1 MHKSLDRYWQQNLRK
16 QRNFMALCALALL
29 LSNVCLS
36 LLFFKQ
42 SERTIVVPAGFSQA
56 VWQDDKH
63 FSSSYLEEMGLFFI
77 SLAFD
82 ITPANIDFKQ
92 QSLLKY
98 IASASF
104 HQLQSVLLKDASRIK
119 AKDLSSSFAVSKVH
133 VSPLIPA
140 LKVEGVL
147 SLRQNGVELSQ
158 KKKEV
163 FMRFGREGGRL
174 VIQELDSHDIK

>member
-1 MHKSLDRYWQQNLRK
+1 MQKRFDDYWRHNLRK

-29 LSNVCLS
+29 LSNICQA
-36 LLFFKQ
+36 LLLLTQK
-42 SERTIVVPAGFSQA
+42 ERVIVVPAGFSQA
-56 VWQDDKH
+56 VWQDDKS

-82 ITPANIDFKQ
+82 STPENVEFKKR
-92 QSLLKY
+92 SLLKY

-104 HQLQSVLLKDASRIK
+104 HQLQAALLKDAQRIK
-119 AKDLSSSFAVSKVH
+119 DKDLSSSFAVSRVH
-133 VSPLIPA
+133 ASPLIPA
-140 LKVEGVL
+140 LKVEGIL

-174 VIQELDSHDIK
+174 VIMELKSHDIE